1 MKHTFCKG
9 CYTWILK
16 AEAYK
21 HWGKFFCERCSNDIL
36 DEETNRR
43 EDAESAGK
51 PNKAI
56 ANKNI

>member
-16 AEAYK
+16 SEAYK
-21 HWGKFFCERCSNDIL
+21 HWGKFFCERCMNDIL
-36 DEETNRR
+36 EEETNRR
-43 EDAESAGK
+43 EAAESDGK